1 MLRLLVTIAVG
12 FALLVGIGAWFD
24 PHGAREAIRRDLAGV
39 ADHGEA
45 LRREVESALSRD
57 LEELARKAAEEA
69 GEVARAA
76 AEEAGEVAR
85 AAAEEAGE
93 VAQGAADRATELA
106 REAAERVAEPSDAPA
121 RGPRTERKRP
131 PVIAKAEAPAAEP
144 APGAAAERPVEE
156 TDEVEEVEVVAAG
169 EFSEGVVPEEP
180 EPSGVRVSS
189 YATPSAE
196 AATPSAGAAT
206 PSDAPAPPDVGEQG
220 VLIRRMLALYQRVSE
235 RR

>member
-1 MLRLLVTIAVG
+1 
-12 FALLVGIGAWFD
+12 
-24 PHGAREAIRRDLAGV
+24 
-39 ADHGEA
+39 
-45 LRREVESALSRD
+45 
-57 LEELARKAAEEA
+57 
-69 GEVARAA
+69 
-76 AEEAGEVAR
+76 
-85 AAAEEAGE
+85 
-93 VAQGAADRATELA
+93 
-106 REAAERVAEPSDAPA
+106 
-121 RGPRTERKRP
+121 
-131 PVIAKAEAPAAEP
+131 VIAKAEAPAAEP

-196 AATPSAGAAT
+196 AATPS
-206 PSDAPAPPDVGEQG
+206 DAPAPPDVGEQG